1 MQQATNQRTGGQILI
16 DQLLINEVDSIF
28 AVPGESYLAAL
39 DALYG
44 ARNQIKLITCRQ
56 EGGATFMAEAF
67 GKVTGKPGVCFV
79 TRGPGACNASIAVH
93 TAMQDST
100 PLVLFVGQVAR
111 NMSGREAFQEIDF
124 SKMFAPPV
132 TKLAVQIED
141 PCRIPE
147 IVHHAFRTALSGR
160 PGPVVVAL
168 PEDMLTEKCIT
179 NDGLKAS
186 AVRPQTSPAQV
197 AQIRKALEKASRPIM
212 ILGGGGWSPEASKNI
227 EKFSVKN
234 KLPTAV
240 SFRRQDLFDNHNEF
254 YIGDLSTGVD
264 PALSRRIKGADLLL
278 VVGARMGEITTQGYS
293 VINTPVPD
301 TTMIHVYAEAIEF
314 GKVFQPEIA
323 VLSGMDSFS
332 LEASA
337 MAGVETI
344 PWEDWA
350 KDARN
355 DYLKTLKPDE
365 IEGPLDPAFVINL
378 LQKKLP
384 SNTIVTV
391 DAGNFSGWAHRFWRF
406 KHPQTELGPTAG
418 AMGYSVP
425 AGVAAQI
432 ARPGQQVVS
441 FVGDGGFMM
450 TGQELAT
457 ALQHDSKPLIVLFNN
472 NMYGTIR
479 MHQEKYYPGR
489 VIGTGLSNPDFKS
502 VALAYGAHGERV
514 TKNEEFEPALTLAL
528 GSNKASL
535 IELIT
540 DPEQITTKTTITK
553 LRATA
558 QSRSS
563 S

>member
-1 MQQATNQRTGGQILI
+1 MQQVTNERTGGQILI

-168 PEDMLTEKCIT
+168 PEDMLTEKCIA

-186 AVRPQTSPAQV
+186 PVRPQTSPAQG
-197 AQIRKALEKASRPIM
+197 AQVRKALEKASRPIM
-212 ILGGGGWSPEASKNI
+212 ILGGGGWSPEACKNI
-227 EKFSVKN
+227 ENFSVKN

-293 VINTPVPD
+293 VINTP
-301 TTMIHVYAEAIEF
+301 
-314 GKVFQPEIA
+314 A
-323 VLSGMDSFS
+323 VSY
-332 LEASA
+332 
-337 MAGVETI
+337 T
-344 PWEDWA
+344 
-350 KDARN
+350 
-355 DYLKTLKPDE
+355 
-365 IEGPLDPAFVINL
+365 
-378 LQKKLP
+378 
-384 SNTIVTV
+384 
-391 DAGNFSGWAHRFWRF
+391 H
-406 KHPQTELGPTAG
+406 
-418 AMGYSVP
+418 
-425 AGVAAQI
+425 
-432 ARPGQQVVS
+432 
-441 FVGDGGFMM
+441 
-450 TGQELAT
+450 
-457 ALQHDSKPLIVLFNN
+457 
-472 NMYGTIR
+472 
-479 MHQEKYYPGR
+479 
-489 VIGTGLSNPDFKS
+489 
-502 VALAYGAHGERV
+502 
-514 TKNEEFEPALTLAL
+514 
-528 GSNKASL
+528 
-535 IELIT
+535 
-540 DPEQITTKTTITK
+540 
-553 LRATA
+553 LRAHETL
-558 QSRSS
+558 R
-563 S
+563 

>member
-1 MQQATNQRTGGQILI
+1 MQQVTNERTGGQILI

-168 PEDMLTEKCIT
+168 PEDMLTEKCIA
-179 NDGLKAS
+179 NDGLKAKP
-186 AVRPQTSPAQV
+186 VRPQTSPAQV
-197 AQIRKALEKASRPIM
+197 AQVRKALEKASRPIM
-212 ILGGGGWSPEASKNI
+212 ILGGGGWSPEACKNI

-264 PALSRRIKGADLLL
+264 PALSRRIKAADLLL

-337 MAGVETI
+337 MPGLERV

-350 KDARN
+350 NDARS
-355 DYLKTLKPDE
+355 DYLKTLEPDE
-365 IEGPLDPAFVINL
+365 VEGPLDPAFIVNL
-378 LQKKLP
+378 LQQKLP

-432 ARPGQQVVS
+432 ARPSQQVVS

-457 ALQHDSKPLIVLFNN
+457 ALQHDSKPLIILFNN

-514 TKNEEFEPALTLAL
+514 TRNEEFEPALTRAL

-553 LRATA
+553 LRTAA
-558 QSRSS
+558 QSQASS
-563 S
+563 